1 MASESRKTVYIA
13 LGANAGIAVAKFA
26 GGAVSGSSAM
36 LAEAAHS
43 VADTTN
49 QVFLLASLSLAE
61 RKPDA
66 QHPFGYGKERFFWS
80 FMAAVFIFVADALFS
95 FYEGVER
102 IMSGKEDSGGAVIPF
117 IVLAVAL
124 VLEGTSLIRASRQTH
139 AEAER
144 QRRPLAR
151 HVRQSRDPT
160 TKTVVFEDSAA
171 VIGILLAAAGLALT
185 QITGSATFDGA
196 ASIAI
201 GVLLAVVAF
210 ALGRDTYGLLIG
222 EAALPEE
229 REAIE
234 RAICGHSG
242 VDELVELMT
251 MALGPDS
258 ILVAVRLDV
267 APELDSD
274 AVEALASDLERAI
287 REAVPEVQHV
297 FIDPTHRDERRVSV
311 ARPTR

>member
-1 MASESRKTVYIA
+1 
-13 LGANAGIAVAKFA
+13 
-26 GGAVSGSSAM
+26 M

-49 QVFLLASLSLAE
+49 QLLLLASLNLSE

-66 QHPFGYGKERFFWS
+66 THPFGYGKERFFWS
-80 FMAAVFIFVADALFS
+80 FMAAVFIFVSGALFS
-95 FYEGVER
+95 IYEGVER
-102 IMSGKEDSGGAVIPF
+102 ILSGKAESGGAGIAF
-117 IVLAVAL
+117 AVLAAAF
-124 VLEGTSLIRASRQTH
+124 VLEGLSLIRATRQTRED
-139 AEAER
+139 AAR
-144 QRRPLAR
+144 ASRPIGR
-151 HVRQSRDPT
+151 HVRVSRDPT

-171 VIGILLAAAGLALT
+171 VAGVVLAAIGLGLT
-185 QITGSATFDGA
+185 LITGSPVFDGV

-201 GVLLAVVAF
+201 GLLLAGVAF
-210 ALGRDTYGLLIG
+210 ALGKDTKGLLIG

-242 VDELVELMT
+242 VDELLELMT
-251 MALGPDS
+251 MALGPQS
-258 ILVAVRLDV
+258 LLVAVRLDV

-274 AVEALASDLERAI
+274 AVEALATDLERSI

-297 FIDPTHRDERRVSV
+297 FIDPTHRDERAPVT
-311 ARPTR
+311 TRR